1 MFIFLTRR
9 AWISRL
15 HQEIFYIWDTG
26 GFFVLDLLYES
37 SADSFHQMWTCG
49 RTLMDSRIQKLVQ
62 TNILF
67 TGSSL
72 CQLFFVN
79 SVIFIGVFQ
88 HSSLYSSAVGR
99 RSSHSDSCLGLYN
112 AGLCPV
118 STSAALYSVTS
129 ATVGYDII
137 RSHFCIAVTSPCFAL
152 INHFQHLTS
161 TPQPY
166 SSLSR
171 SVKHTV
177 ESFTFDFLKA
187 MTTRLLQTQT
197 GCSGRWRSRGT
208 RWIPFR
214 LP

>member
-1 MFIFLTRR
+1 
-9 AWISRL
+9 
-15 HQEIFYIWDTG
+15 
-26 GFFVLDLLYES
+26 
-37 SADSFHQMWTCG
+37 
-49 RTLMDSRIQKLVQ
+49 MDSRIQKLVQ

-72 CQLFFVN
+72 
-79 SVIFIGVFQ
+79 
-88 HSSLYSSAVGR
+88 SAVFCKFRDFYR
-99 RSSHSDSCLGLYN
+99 RVSTQQFVQFSCWQTLLSLGQLPRALY

-152 INHFQHLTS
+152 ISHFQHLTS

-208 RWIPFR
+208 R
-214 LP
+214 